1 MIVLAQGDDMKFSQ
15 NLRQTQ
21 YRTIYELF
29 DKTPRIHIVQV
40 QEVLGVSRDTASKR
54 VKEAIEQGYIVGPH
68 IRKRSFLNFEEI
80 VYIVKCEDPIA
91 LCRKLSKNK
100 HVIYHELLDGF
111 ADVRII
117 TTKEIDIDGEIMLK
131 GVRSDYFISFAPLRT
146 WIAAINIIQKMIQ
159 DFDPAQ
165 YVPQGL
171 IETHWDESVVWDE
184 QDEILY
190 KEFKYGLRKP
200 LEPLVKKKYKMWSG
214 KAYEWLERLSECCTV
229 YTCYFPESIDNYDS
243 YIFMF
248 ETDYTDFI
256 VELFSQLPTT
266 VWFFTVAD
274 KLFVYLW
281 VERGSMKNVNFRK
294 PKINNLQIPLIVRDL
309 LKKGIIKSKA
319 HAAIQYFWRKELD
332 DY

>member
-1 MIVLAQGDDMKFSQ
+1 MYTSLEDRKKV
-15 NLRQTQ
+15 
-21 YRTIYELF
+21 YRLIYEAYY
-29 DKTPRIHIVQV
+29 KTPRIKIKRLSK
-40 QEVLGVSRDTASKR
+40 ELKSRPSDASRR

-68 IRKRSFLNFEEI
+68 IRKMSFLNFKEI
-80 VYIVKCEDPIA
+80 MYFVKCEDPIA
-91 LCRKLSKNK
+91 LCKKLKKNK
-100 HVIYHELLDGF
+100 YVIYHELLDGF

-117 TTKEIDIDGEIMLK
+117 TTKEIDIDGEIVLK
-131 GVRSDYFISFAPLRT
+131 GVRSDYLISFAPLRT
-146 WIAAINIIQKMIQ
+146 WIAAIKIIQKMIQ

-171 IETHWDESVVWDE
+171 IETHWDEPIEWDE

-190 KEFKYGLRKP
+190 KVFKYGLRKP
-200 LEPLVKKKYKMWSG
+200 LTPLMVKYHISKDKITQ
-214 KAYEWLERLSECCTV
+214 WLKRLSECCTV

-248 ETDYTDFI
+248 ETDYVDFI

-309 LKKGIIKSKA
+309 LNKGIIKSKA